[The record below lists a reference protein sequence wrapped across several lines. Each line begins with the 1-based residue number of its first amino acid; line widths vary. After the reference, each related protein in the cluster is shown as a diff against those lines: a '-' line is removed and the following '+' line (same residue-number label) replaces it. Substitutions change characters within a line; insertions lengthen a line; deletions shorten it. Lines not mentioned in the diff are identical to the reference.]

1 MTNYTLEI
9 TVDSLTKESK
19 SKITPEDTNKTVE
32 AIPVNLLQ
40 IIATGGDA
48 TTIPDTPRVA
58 EAGCVALPAVTV
70 WDYEQAVH
78 ERLKALVLAGCVT
91 FPDGS
96 ATSDTTVDMVG
107 VTARGTSW
115 DFTFKIS
122 GITQVTDATHI
133 AHINEQ
139 LRR

>member
-1 MTNYTLEI
+1 M
-9 TVDSLTKESK
+9 
-19 SKITPEDTNKTVE
+19 
-32 AIPVNLLQ
+32 
-40 IIATGGDA
+40 
-48 TTIPDTPRVA
+48 
-58 EAGCVALPAVTV
+58 ALPAVTV

-91 FPDGS
+91 FPSGS
-96 ATSDTTVDMVG
+96 ATSDTTVEMTG

-122 GITQVTDATHI
+122 GITQVTDEAHI
-133 AHINEQ
+133 AHINAQ

>member
-1 MTNYTLEI
+1 MTSYTVEI

-19 SKITPEDTNKTVE
+19 AKITSEETSEMVGV
-32 AIPVNLLQ
+32 IPNNLLQ
-40 IIATGGDA
+40 IITTGGDA

-91 FPDGS
+91 FPDGA
-96 ATSDTTVDMVG
+96 ATNDTTVNMVG

-122 GITQVTDATHI
+122 GITQITDEAHI
-133 AHINEQ
+133 AHINAQ

>member
-1 MTNYTLEI
+1 MTDYTVEI

-19 SKITPEDTNKTVE
+19 SKITLGDTNNTAGV
-32 AIPVNLLQ
+32 IPMNLLQ

-48 TTIPDTPRVA
+48 STVPDTPRVA

-91 FPDGS
+91 FPSGS
-96 ATSDTTVDMVG
+96 ATNDTIVEMTS
-107 VTARGTSW
+107 VTARDTSW
-115 DFTFKIS
+115 DFAFKIS
-122 GITQVTDATHI
+122 GITQVTDEAHI
-133 AHINEQ
+133 AHINAQ

>member
-1 MTNYTLEI
+1 MTSYTVEI

-19 SKITPEDTNKTVE
+19 STITPEDTTKTVE

-91 FPDGS
+91 FPGGS
-96 ATSDTTVDMVG
+96 TTNDTIVEMTS

-115 DFTFKIS
+115 DFAFKIS
-122 GITQVTDATHI
+122 GITQVTDEAHI
-133 AHINEQ
+133 AHINAQ

>member
-1 MTNYTLEI
+1 MTTYTVEI

-19 SKITPEDTNKTVE
+19 AKITAEDNNGSAEVIPE
-32 AIPVNLLQ
+32 NLLQ

-78 ERLKALVLAGCVT
+78 ERLKALVLAGSVT

-96 ATSDTTVDMVG
+96 ATNDTTVEMTG
-107 VTARGTSW
+107 VTARGPSW
-115 DFTFKIS
+115 DFAFKIS
-122 GITQVTDATHI
+122 GITQVTDE
-133 AHINEQ
+133 AHIEHINAQ